1 MTTPTQSP
9 GPALAA
15 SPFAAVR
22 SRVITALVYDKP
34 GVLARISS
42 LFRRRGLNISSLTV
56 GHSEKPG
63 ISRMTFVVEGQE
75 NIVRQ
80 IAAQLDRLIDVLE
93 VQDITEKNTVWR
105 ELALIKV
112 TATHATRTEVLQL
125 ATIFRV
131 SVVDVG
137 AESMTF
143 EVTGDESKIDALIE
157 LMRQYGV
164 REVMRTGK
172 VAVLRGSL
180 VAGEAD
186 GMFQIKNGASRLEPA
201 EVPGDDSGSV

>member
-1 MTTPTQSP
+1 MT
-9 GPALAA
+9 AA
-15 SPFAAVR
+15 PFAAVR

-42 LFRRRGLNISSLTV
+42 LFRRRGLNIASLTV

-63 ISRMTFVVEGQE
+63 VSRMTFVVEGQE

-180 VAGEAD
+180 VAGEVD
-186 GMFQIKNGASRLEPA
+186 GMFQIKNGTSRLEPA
-201 EVPGDDSGSV
+201 EVQGDDSGSV